1 MSTLDDIRAKFVID
15 KKVPKEVE
23 VNIPV
28 KNENNINIELNK
40 LIPFRQGQP
49 FSYYDENKMEEMKES
64 IRINGVIYP
73 IIVRKIENDM
83 YEIIS
88 GHNRVECSKMLGLS
102 TIPAQIVDCDDDRA
116 SLIMLD
122 TNLCNREKILPVE
135 KGYAYKR
142 KNEILKRLEDIS
154 IFKWLSDNSPMET
167 EDSKAQV
174 YRFMRLTELIKPL
187 QEKVN
192 KEDIPIRAGVE
203 LSFLSKEEQEI
214 VNTVI
219 EEENIKINQ
228 IQAEKIRDKKNEIDY
243 KTVLKILRKEKIKVE
258 KFTGK
263 LEKRAIKIYKH
274 KFKNDKEFTDLIIS
288 LLEKY
293 FGIDS

>member
-1 MSTLDDIRAKFVID
+1 MGSLEDIRNKFIVD
-15 KKVPKEVE
+15 KKIPKEIE
-23 VNIPV
+23 DRKDKS
-28 KNENNINIELNK
+28 KNTNINIELDK
-40 LIPFRQGQP
+40 LVNFRQGQP
-49 FSYYDENKMEEMKES
+49 FSLYDENKMEEMKES
-64 IRINGVIYP
+64 IRINGVLYP

-88 GHNRVECSKMLGLS
+88 GHNRVECSRMLGLS
-102 TIPAQIVDCDDDRA
+102 TIPAQIVDCDDDKA

-122 TNLCNREKILPVE
+122 TNLCNREKIPPVE

-142 KNEILKRLEDIS
+142 KNDILKRLKNIS
-154 IFKWLSDNSPMET
+154 IFKSLDDNSPMET
-167 EDSKAQV
+167 EDSKAQI
-174 YRFMRLTELIKPL
+174 YRFMRLTELIKSL

-192 KEDIPIRAGVE
+192 KEEIPVRAGVE

-228 IQAEKIRDKKNEIDY
+228 VQAEKIRLKKNEIDY
-243 KTVLKILRKEKIKVE
+243 KTVVKILRKEKIKEE

-263 LEKRAIKIYKH
+263 LEKRAFKIFKN

-293 FGIDS
+293 FGINS

>member
-1 MSTLDDIRAKFVID
+1 MGNLEDIRNKFIVD

-23 VNIPV
+23 NGKD
-28 KNENNINIELNK
+28 KNENTNINIEIDK
-40 LIPFRQGQP
+40 LVSFRQGQP
-49 FSYYDENKMEEMKES
+49 FSLYDENKMEEMKES
-64 IRINGVIYP
+64 IRINGVLYP
-73 IIVRKIENDM
+73 IIVRKIENNM

-102 TIPAQIVDCDDDRA
+102 TIPAKIVDCDDDKA
-116 SLIMLD
+116 NLIMLD

-142 KNEILKRLEDIS
+142 KNEILKRTKNVSVFNGLD
-154 IFKWLSDNSPMET
+154 DNSPLET
-167 EDSKAQV
+167 EDSKAQI

-187 QEKVN
+187 QEKIN
-192 KEDIPIRAGVE
+192 KEEMPVRAGVE
-203 LSFLSKEEQEI
+203 LSFLDKEEQEI

-228 IQAEKIRDKKNEIDY
+228 VQAEKIRLKKNEIDY
-243 KTVLKILRKEKIKVE
+243 KNVIKILRKDKVKEE

-263 LEKRAIKIYKH
+263 LEKRALKIFKH

-293 FGIDS
+293 FGAND